1 MSEEAAKGIR
11 PEDFG
16 SFLATYVKL
25 SAAVITTYLQ
35 TKNEPTQSNTD
46 RISSDL
52 QFVNSCETWV
62 SDSYIKMIDNLR
74 GPQTWE
80 QRQVVL
86 AAFSQ
91 IIGALL

>member
-1 MSEEAAKGIR
+1 MQPGSNGLYLLVDLAKTFQDHWRSLAILKLVSEEAARGIR

-46 RISSDL
+46 RI
-52 QFVNSCETWV
+52 
-62 SDSYIKMIDNLR
+62 
-74 GPQTWE
+74 
-80 QRQVVL
+80 
-86 AAFSQ
+86 
-91 IIGALL
+91 